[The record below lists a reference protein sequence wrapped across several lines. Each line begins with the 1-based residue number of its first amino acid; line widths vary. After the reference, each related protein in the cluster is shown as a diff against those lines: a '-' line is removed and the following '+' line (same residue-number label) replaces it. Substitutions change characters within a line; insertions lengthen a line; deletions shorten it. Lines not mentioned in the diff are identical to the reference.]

1 MIGRLPMLGRTMAAL
16 ALAVVCVIGVSGC
29 SRDPVKWDLV
39 NITGIMEP
47 LAFSL
52 TDDRGQ
58 TVTQDDY
65 RGKVALLYFGYT
77 HCPDVCP
84 TTLAR
89 LSQALSTLGPDADKV
104 RVLFVTVDPKRD
116 TASLLKTY
124 TDSFG
129 PQFVGLRTDDLDRLK
144 AFNKRYRVTFG
155 YGKPDADGNYEVSHS
170 SAVFIFDQQGKARLI
185 AEATDG
191 VPAIAHDLR
200 QLVSS
205 P

>member
-1 MIGRLPMLGRTMAAL
+1 MVRKIATLLAITVACALGVT
-16 ALAVVCVIGVSGC
+16 GC
-29 SRDPVKWDLV
+29 SKDPMKWDLV

-52 TDDRGQ
+52 TDDHGQ
-58 TVTQDDY
+58 AVTQDDY

-89 LSQALSTLGPDADKV
+89 LSQALSTMGSDADKV

-116 TASLLKTY
+116 TADLLKTY

-185 AEATDG
+185 AEATDD
-191 VPAIAHDLR
+191 VPAIAHDLK
-200 QLVSS
+200 QLVSGN
-205 P
+205 